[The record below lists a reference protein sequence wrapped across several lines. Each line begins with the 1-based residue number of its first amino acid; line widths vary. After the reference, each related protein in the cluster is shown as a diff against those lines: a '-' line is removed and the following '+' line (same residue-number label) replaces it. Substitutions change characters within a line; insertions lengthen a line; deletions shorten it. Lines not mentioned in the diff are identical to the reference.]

1 MSETYAIA
9 YVAHTKGYTFLLDDQ
24 GICRR
29 VLITVEGKV
38 DPGGV
43 DIAERCVGAQYIASL
58 DVTTTGGL
66 VKDPKV
72 GVPLLFARVDN
83 GRVALVRTAPLERFE
98 TQEEPVA
105 RRYSDAVETQ
115 EIAALSE
122 DALQAVRSA
131 ESAPETE
138 TDLEEDVDTGEVS
151 GVSRLPEDDPTG
163 DGSDDEDDDDLATNE
178 LPRGYEPAAAAKP
191 SVRTR
196 IVAPPARPHPLAAGS
211 RHRPGFQPPP
221 ARTSTDSESRLV
233 VPSLRR

>member
-9 YVAHTKGYTFLLDDQ
+9 YAAYTKGYTFLLDED

-29 VLITVEGKV
+29 VMISVEGKV
-38 DPGGV
+38 EPGGV
-43 DIAERCVGAQYIASL
+43 SIAERCVGAQYIASL
-58 DVTTTGGL
+58 DVSVTGGL

-72 GVPLLFARVDN
+72 GVPLLFARVED

-98 TQEEPVA
+98 TIEDPAVA

-122 DALQAVRSA
+122 ESLLEVRSVD
-131 ESAPETE
+131 SAPETE
-138 TDLEEDVDTGEVS
+138 ADLEQEVDTGELS
-151 GVSRLPEDDPTG
+151 GVSRLPKA
-163 DGSDDEDDDDLATNE
+163 DDDDDDTEELATNE
-178 LPRGYEPAAAAKP
+178 IPRGYEGSAGTRP

-196 IVAPPARPHPLAAGS
+196 IVAPPPRPHPLAAGS

-221 ARTSTDSESRLV
+221 VRSTTDSESRLA